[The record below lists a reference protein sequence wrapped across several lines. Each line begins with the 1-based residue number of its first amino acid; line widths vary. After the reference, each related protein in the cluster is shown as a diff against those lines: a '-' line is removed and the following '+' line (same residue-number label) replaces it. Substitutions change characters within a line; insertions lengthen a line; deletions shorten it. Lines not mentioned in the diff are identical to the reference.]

1 MYWEVAPDGET
12 LTDTEF
18 DKEAW
23 LSMLMLE
30 WGSCGQVAIDHT
42 ADGMARVV
50 GTAFY
55 APPRSVPRA
64 GHFPTAPV
72 SPDAVLLT
80 WVGTAPGA
88 ENRVKEELVT
98 AVCTDLVRRGVRAVE
113 AFGLLTPVGM
123 TTESVVAQLNCGPCG
138 CETVPLTDADFLEG
152 MGFET
157 VAPHHRFRG
166 CGWNCPRA
174 WAGRPVWST
183 RWSSSSPRVPPK
195 RPSGTRWR
203 ARETLRH
210 PWVRPGARRS
220 ASARSRRSPRARAA
234 RRMCRCQWVGRS
246 PPAGTGA

>member
-1 MYWEVAPDGET
+1 MALTIVPLTLAGFDDLPRHIRRCVYWEVAPDGET

-157 VAPHHRFRG
+157 VAPHHRFPRLRLELSEG
-166 CGWNCPRA
+166 LGWKAGVEHALEQLLAAGAAEAALRDALEGTGDAAAPVGK
-174 WAGRPVWST
+174 AGR
-183 RWSSSSPRVPPK
+183 
-195 RPSGTRWR
+195 
-203 ARETLRH
+203 ETER
-210 PWVRPGARRS
+210 
-220 ASARSRRSPRARAA
+220 
-234 RRMCRCQWVGRS
+234 
-246 PPAGTGA
+246 